1 MKLSGRVARIG
12 QRGNY
17 CLILVGQH
25 PDQTGMYVRITGLLI
40 RILYIRLGIIIGCNG
55 NWVLALSSS

>member
-1 MKLSGRVARIG
+1 MELSGHVARIG

-17 CLILVGQH
+17 YLILVGQPEDH
-25 PDQTGMYVRITGLLI
+25 TGIYVRITGLLI

-55 NWVLALSSS
+55 NWVLALSSG